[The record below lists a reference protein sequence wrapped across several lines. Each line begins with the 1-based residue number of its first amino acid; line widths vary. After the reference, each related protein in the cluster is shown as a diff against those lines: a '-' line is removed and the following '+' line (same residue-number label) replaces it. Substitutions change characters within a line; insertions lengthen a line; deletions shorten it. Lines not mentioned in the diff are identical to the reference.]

1 MQWDVG
7 TELEHTC
14 VAFSGANGKYINHF
28 YASVRCQGP
37 SGGWP
42 FVVQYIDDRLVSFE
56 CDGEYLSWISEGDG
70 FLLPAKEVNLTSK
83 FTIENFKYW

>member
-1 MQWDVG
+1 M
-7 TELEHTC
+7 
-14 VAFSGANGKYINHF
+14 
-28 YASVRCQGP
+28 
-37 SGGWP
+37 
-42 FVVQYIDDRLVSFE
+42 VQYIDDRLVSFE